1 MWTATV
7 AMGLVGVVAVWRTFF
22 PVQPAP
28 EDEVHP

>member
-1 MWTATV
+1 
-7 AMGLVGVVAVWRTFF
+7 MGLVGVVGVWRTFY

>member
-1 MWTATV
+1 
-7 AMGLVGVVAVWRTFF
+7 MGLVGVVGVWRTFF